1 MAVVWQSAAART
13 LRLLRHILADD
24 AGQDL
29 VEYAYLALFVGLA
42 GAAVWGVTV
51 SLIAQNYD
59 NAMNPDTGVQF
70 LADPPLP
77 DVP

>member
-1 MAVVWQSAAART
+1 MTAVWQSAARA
-13 LRLLRHILADD
+13 LRLVGAVLADD
-24 AGQDL
+24 GGQDL
-29 VEYAYLALFVGLA
+29 VEYDYLALFVGLA

-51 SLIAQNYD
+51 NLIAQNYT
-59 NAMNPDTGVQF
+59 AVMHPTTGVQG